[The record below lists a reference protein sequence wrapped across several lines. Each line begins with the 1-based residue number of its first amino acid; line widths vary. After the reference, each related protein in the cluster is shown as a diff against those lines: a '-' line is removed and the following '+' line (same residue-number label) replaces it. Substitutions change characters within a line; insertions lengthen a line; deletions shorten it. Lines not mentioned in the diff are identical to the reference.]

1 MNDSNR
7 ISTTL
12 SPEDQEIVTAA
23 LGTIRG
29 KLSFLINLT
38 ATERIALTKLGD
50 KAKAFTERAFEVAEQ
65 NSQQLPQGL
74 YEEMRK
80 DTELLAAL
88 TPIRVIV
95 DQLQKQIDDTV
106 LQLGA
111 ETYAAARTVYAISK
125 TPYAQA
131 TMRDVSQDL
140 SKRFGRR
147 RRNGAQPA
155 ETDPPAPIAPPPTT
169 TS

>member
-1 MNDSNR
+1 VNDNNR
-7 ISTTL
+7 ISTIL
-12 SPEDQEIVTAA
+12 SDEDQQIVTAA
-23 LGTIRG
+23 LGTVRG
-29 KLSFLINLT
+29 KLSFLINLST
-38 ATERIALTKLGD
+38 TERMALTKLGD

-65 NSQQLPQGL
+65 NPEKLPQGL

-111 ETYAAARTVYAISK
+111 EAYAAARTVYAISK

-131 TMRDVSQDL
+131 TMREAV
-140 SKRFGRR
+140 R
-147 RRNGAQPA
+147 A
-155 ETDPPAPIAPPPTT
+155 PAP
-169 TS
+169 